1 MNFVKG
7 SLPPGLYLVSTPI
20 GNARDITL
28 RALDVLASA
37 EVLAA
42 EDTRTLRKLM
52 DIHGIPLGGR
62 RLIAYHDHSRP
73 KDREALFAE
82 VAAGRSVAY
91 ASEAG
96 TPLIADPGYHLV
108 AGAAAKGLTITPIPG
123 PSAAVAAM
131 SVSGLPTDRFLF
143 VGFVPNSQA
152 ARRRALE
159 DVKDVD
165 ASLIFYEAPGR
176 VAAFFQDA
184 TDVMG
189 ADRDALLC
197 REITK
202 RFEELKRG
210 TLSEL
215 AAALRDVRV
224 KGECVVVLGKP
235 LVAAVDDAEIDAR
248 LRDLLADMRL
258 KEAVEA
264 VSQAFELP
272 RRDIYQRA
280 LAIKEENR

>member
-52 DIHGIPLGGR
+52 DIHGVPLGGR
-62 RLIAYHDHSRP
+62 RVIAYHDHSRP
-73 KDREALFAE
+73 KDREELMKE

-108 AGAAAKGLTITPIPG
+108 TEARAKGLAVTPIPG
-123 PSAAVAAM
+123 PSAAMAGM
-131 SVSGLPTDRFLF
+131 SVAGLPTDRFLF
-143 VGFVPNSQA
+143 IGFVPSSQA

-159 DVKDVD
+159 DVKDID
-165 ASLIFYEAPGR
+165 ASLVFYEAPGR

-184 TDVMG
+184 ASVMG
-189 ADRDALLC
+189 ADREAALC

-202 RFEELKRG
+202 RFEEVKRG
-210 TLSEL
+210 TLAEL
-215 AAALRDVRV
+215 ASAMGDVRV

-235 LVAAVDDAEIDAR
+235 LAAAFDDAEIDAR
-248 LRDLLADMRL
+248 LRALLANMRL

-264 VSQAFELP
+264 VSQAFGLP

-280 LAIKEENR
+280 LAIKEEDR